1 MKALIIVTTET
12 DPYKQLGWYDFNLF
26 DGQKLDIIFV
36 VNDNY
41 KIINVYDLKQSV
53 NQYIFKI
60 DIDDSN
66 KKIYTVNFY
75 EYVIVNNNLNKVKI
89 PKVKNLTICDFNEQT
104 KCFNIEKR
112 ARTNYTFADCGLNT
126 NDEIYFYQLDSSFK
140 IRTTEG
146 YKLIINDPN
155 KNTVSDPKIKDTTRN
170 TYKSISEF
178 VYYKFENNIK
188 LDSKNKLRRMN
199 CKLWIIS
206 KETQNEIPN
215 EIKNDLEKLT
225 QFIKEHSLYSIF
237 KGNK

>member
-1 MKALIIVTTET
+1 MKKALTIVTTET
-12 DPYKQLGWYDFNLF
+12 EPYKQLGWYDFNIF

-41 KIINVYDLKQSV
+41 KLINVYDVKQTV
-53 NQYIFKI
+53 NQYTFKI
-60 DIDDSN
+60 DVDSSN
-66 KKIYTVNFY
+66 EKICTVNFY
-75 EYVIVNNNLNKVKI
+75 EYVTLNNNLNKVKI
-89 PKVKNLTICDFNEQT
+89 PKVNNLTICDFNEQT
-104 KCFNIEKR
+104 KVFNIEKR
-112 ARTNYTFADCGLNT
+112 KNYYTFADCGLKT

-140 IRTTEG
+140 NKYIDG

-155 KNTVSDPKIKDTTRN
+155 KNTISDPKIKDSTRN

-188 LDSKNKLRRMN
+188 LNSNNKLRPMN
-199 CKLWIIS
+199 CKNWTIT
-206 KETQNEIPN
+206 KETYNKIPN
-215 EIKNDLEKLT
+215 EIKNDVKKLT